1 MSREEALDTLRWGDN
16 IPVQL
21 KGVAAFVGISSS
33 SSRQQ
38 IAKAQWRWP
47 LLWGIRFIVS
57 VQSQD
62 GGSPAF
68 TVKYQVT
75 IGSGQNSS
83 TCEFDLTSTPTA
95 VGVYPLVTDFEQLPA
110 CDVQVTAVVSSSV
123 ALAVGVTST
132 IYCGAYLAPTTE
144 PHAMTEM
151 LDHMRGDAENR
162 GVRWMT
168 EHHGSD
174 PSGPQPGTGQGFP
187 INPDPLHYQPRR

>member
-1 MSREEALDTLRWGDN
+1 MTREGEALDTLRWGDN

-21 KGVAAFVGISSS
+21 TGTAALVGISSG
-33 SSRQQ
+33 SSRQ

-47 LLWGIRFIVS
+47 LLWGVRFIVS
-57 VQSQD
+57 VQSADAGQ
-62 GGSPAF
+62 PAF
-68 TVKYQVT
+68 TVSFQVT

-95 VGVYPLVTDFEQLPA
+95 VGAYPLVTDFEQLPA
-110 CDVQVTAVVSSSV
+110 CDVQVTASVKSSV

-132 IYCGAYLAPTTE
+132 IYVGAYLAPTTE

-151 LDHMRGDAENR
+151 LDHVRGDAEAR

-168 EHHGSD
+168 EHHG
-174 PSGPQPGTGQGFP
+174 PTAANPGTGQGFP

>member
-1 MSREEALDTLRWGDN
+1 MSRQGEALDTLRWGDN

-21 KGVAAFVGISSS
+21 TGAAALVGISSS

-47 LLWGIRFIVS
+47 LLWGVRFIVS
-57 VQSQD
+57 VQSADAGQ
-62 GGSPAF
+62 PAF

-95 VGVYPLVTDFEQLPA
+95 VGAYPLVTDFEQLPA

-123 ALAVGVTST
+123 ALGAGVTST
-132 IYCGAYLAPTTE
+132 IYAGAYLAPVTE

-151 LDHMRGDAENR
+151 LEHMRGDAESR
-162 GVRWMT
+162 GLRWMDGNPHAQSHT
-168 EHHGSD
+168 N
-174 PSGPQPGTGQGFP
+174 PGTGIAFP
-187 INPDPLHYQPRR
+187 VNPDPLKYQPR